1 MIHRCTKCQTTK
13 PVSEFRKDSR
23 RISGL
28 QSWCISCGSIS
39 KKNKRKQNKQKAV
52 DYKGGC
58 CKRCGIVSE
67 CLDIYDFHHINP
79 NEKEDSLNRLMNS
92 TWEYIVPELDKCD
105 LLCSNCH
112 KITHWE
118 IRNNL

>member
-1 MIHRCTKCQTTK
+1 MIHKCTKCGITK
-13 PVSEFRKDSR
+13 KVSEFRKDSR
-23 RISGL
+23 RLSGL
-28 QSWCISCGSIS
+28 QSWCIPCGSTA
-39 KKNKRKQNKQKAV
+39 KKNKRKENKQKAV

-58 CKRCGIVSE
+58 CKRCGIVST
-67 CLDIYDFHHINP
+67 CLDIYDFHHVNP

-92 TWEYIVPELDKCD
+92 SWEYIVTELDKCD

-118 IRNNL
+118 IRNKV